1 MKRVLFVLLDL
12 LSAAFLAG
20 GYVVQYFTRRKLG
33 MLRWVNFQEGKLAEA
48 VPVETVKYA
57 ALLVLL
63 FFALWIVGR
72 FVKKKNEIGKLD
84 RVMLGVMV
92 LLVAVDVVL
101 TLTLTKD
108 VTAAYFLI
116 LPLAGA
122 AALMQIIRSGIA
134 VFTCGGQS
142 RQEG

>member
-1 MKRVLFVLLDL
+1 MKRVLFILLDL

-20 GYVVQYFTRRKLG
+20 GYVVQYFTRNKLG
-33 MLRWVNFQEGKLAEA
+33 MLRWVNFQERKVTEA

-57 ALLVLL
+57 AVLILL
-63 FFALWIVGR
+63 FLALWVAGR
-72 FVKKKNEIGKLD
+72 FVKKRNEMGKLD

-92 LLVAVDVVL
+92 LLMAVYVAL
-101 TLTLTKD
+101 TLTLTKE

-134 VFTCGGQS
+134 VLTCGGQS
-142 RQEG
+142 RREG